1 MSGQASQVSPLWTEA
16 RAALSKSFPQF
27 YELAPG
33 GPLVLELGSDG
44 WLLEVKPEGR
54 VLCQY
59 GVAMD
64 DVMSL
69 MSEGTPE
76 DLGTDEVAKQAKYF
90 IQPAVSKFRP
100 LLLQSGFIEETE
112 MNDAFVA
119 VTFARTVDFH
129 NQSKVVDLIR
139 WCCRQIGGMA

>member
-1 MSGQASQVSPLWTEA
+1 MSDSDSPLWSEA
-16 RAALSKSFPQF
+16 RTTLWKAFPQL
-27 YELAPG
+27 YELEPG
-33 GPLVLELGSDG
+33 GPLALDLGSDG
-44 WLLEVKPEGR
+44 WLLEITPDGR
-54 VLCQY
+54 LLCQF

-100 LLLQSGFIEETE
+100 LLVQSGFSETTE
-112 MNDAFVA
+112 MNEEYVA
-119 VTFARTVDFH
+119 VTFERTVDLQ
-129 NQSKVVDLIR
+129 NLPKVEDLMR
-139 WCCRQIGGMA
+139 WCCRQIGGAA

>member
-1 MSGQASQVSPLWTEA
+1 VEIKP
-16 RAALSKSFPQF
+16 
-27 YELAPG
+27 
-33 GPLVLELGSDG
+33 DG
-44 WLLEVKPEGR
+44 KL
-54 VLCQY
+54 LCQY

-100 LLLQSGFIEETE
+100 LLLQSGFSEQTE
-112 MNDAFVA
+112 MTEEYVA
-119 VTFARTVDFH
+119 VTFEREVDLG
-129 NQSKVVDLIR
+129 NLSKVQDLMR
-139 WCCRQIGGMA
+139 WCCRQIGGAQ

>member
-1 MSGQASQVSPLWTEA
+1 MSEVKSPHWAEA
-16 RAALSKSFPQF
+16 RTTLSKVFPQL
-27 YELAPG
+27 YELEPE
-33 GPLVLELGSDG
+33 GPLALDLGSEG
-44 WLLEVKPEGR
+44 WLLEIKPEGKL
-54 VLCQY
+54 LCQY

-100 LLLQSGFIEETE
+100 LLLQSGFSEQTE
-112 MNDAFVA
+112 MNEEYVA
-119 VTFARTVDFH
+119 VTFERD
-129 NQSKVVDLIR
+129 VDLANLAKVQDLMR
-139 WCCRQIGGMA
+139 WCCRQIGGAA

>member
-1 MSGQASQVSPLWTEA
+1 MSEIASPQWSEA
-16 RAALSKSFPQF
+16 RTTLAKAFPQL
-27 YELAPG
+27 YELEPN
-33 GPLVLELGSDG
+33 GPLALDLGTDG
-44 WLLEVKPEGR
+44 WLLEIKPDGKL
-54 VLCQY
+54 LCQY

-100 LLLQSGFIEETE
+100 LLLQSGFSEQTE
-112 MNDAFVA
+112 MTEEYVA
-119 VTFARTVDFH
+119 VTFEREVDLG
-129 NQSKVVDLIR
+129 NLSKVQDLMR
-139 WCCRQIGGMA
+139 WCCQQIGGAP